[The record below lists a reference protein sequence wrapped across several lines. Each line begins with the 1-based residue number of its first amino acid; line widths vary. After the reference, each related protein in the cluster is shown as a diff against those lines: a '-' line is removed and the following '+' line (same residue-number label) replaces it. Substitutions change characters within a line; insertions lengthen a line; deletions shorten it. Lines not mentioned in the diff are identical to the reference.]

1 MPEQSEHDKPENLVE
16 DSQELEKEA
25 ARSLEDAADSHATL
39 QGFFAINDE
48 RPPETPASPG
58 AEADREHS
66 EDREKGHSVP

>member
-1 MPEQSEHDKPENLVE
+1 MSDQSEHDKPENLVE
-16 DSQELEKEA
+16 SSQELEKEA

-58 AEADREHS
+58 AESDIEHAK
-66 EDREKGHSVP
+66 DREKGHPVP